1 MEEIVFGIPKWVKGK
16 VLPVLKSSGNEAA
29 INLCKKLVPFAASL
43 CKPFINALLSQAKK
57 NIPIFFNKITIN
69 NYTIMFF

>member
-16 VLPVLKSSGNEAA
+16 VLPVLKSSGKEAA

-43 CKPFINALLSQAKK
+43 CKPFINALLS
-57 NIPIFFNKITIN
+57 
-69 NYTIMFF
+69 